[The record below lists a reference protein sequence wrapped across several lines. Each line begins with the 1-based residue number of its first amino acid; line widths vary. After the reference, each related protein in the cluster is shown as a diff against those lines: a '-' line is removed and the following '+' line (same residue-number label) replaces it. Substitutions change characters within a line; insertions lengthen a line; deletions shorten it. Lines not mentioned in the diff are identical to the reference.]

1 MGIQSAY
8 TLLKEKEIT
17 VIDGQITSEDFATL
31 YSELSQLAYIIP
43 TTLGG
48 GEHGHSGLVLS
59 EREYTAKT
67 NGVKF
72 VRPKNPGRVPA
83 TLSDDEKT
91 RAQELRLH
99 EASLQEYLTCIGV
112 EMALRE
118 KISKAVPK
126 EWLAGI
132 QDKTTGLSHLTIH
145 DILAFVKSQGV
156 KPKPVD
162 VTTLHGELIK
172 PWTVEESPATYFQ
185 RGDNYEEQLEE
196 AGIAKDHTLR
206 LQLMLGALDNS
217 GEYDLELAEWERKA
231 TKTFAAFRVFIQEK
245 WAAKNSK
252 NRSNTR
258 TVKYGIANVAREQ
271 APATQA
277 VQSEEELVAELL
289 NAVRSEQ
296 DKKMEQFFTET
307 QTALTATTKALEAI
321 TLKLANGGGG
331 GGGGGPP
338 GGKPKPKKCP
348 HCNKFHFKHPE
359 CWELPANAAK
369 RPANWKSVK
378 ESS

>member
-1 MGIQSAY
+1 MGIQSEY
-8 TLLKEKEIT
+8 TLRKEKEIT

-67 NGVKF
+67 NGMKF

-83 TLSDDEKT
+83 TLSDDKKM
-91 RAQELRLH
+91 RVQELHLH
-99 EASLQEYLTCIGV
+99 EASLQEYPTCIGV
-112 EMALRE
+112 EMALRK

-132 QDKTTGLSHLTIH
+132 QDKTTGFSHLTIH

-185 RGDNYEEQLEE
+185 RGRVWQRNPALPPHLPAAAVTTRPRE
-196 AGIAKDHTLR
+196 LR
-206 LQLMLGALDNS
+206 LL
-217 GEYDLELAEWERKA
+217 
-231 TKTFAAFRVFIQEK
+231 T
-245 WAAKNSK
+245 NSK
-252 NRSNTR
+252 QLIS
-258 TVKYGIANVAREQ
+258 
-271 APATQA
+271 
-277 VQSEEELVAELL
+277 
-289 NAVRSEQ
+289 
-296 DKKMEQFFTET
+296 
-307 QTALTATTKALEAI
+307 
-321 TLKLANGGGG
+321 
-331 GGGGGPP
+331 
-338 GGKPKPKKCP
+338 
-348 HCNKFHFKHPE
+348 
-359 CWELPANAAK
+359 
-369 RPANWKSVK
+369 
-378 ESS
+378 